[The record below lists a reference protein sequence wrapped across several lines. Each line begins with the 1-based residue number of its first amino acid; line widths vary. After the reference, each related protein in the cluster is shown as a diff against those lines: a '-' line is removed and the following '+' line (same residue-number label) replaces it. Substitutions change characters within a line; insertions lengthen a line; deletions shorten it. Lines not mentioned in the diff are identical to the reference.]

1 MSASTAPAGPP
12 PMALGFVTFSAE
24 ANLVRRLEAAH
35 AAGYRLYVFDN
46 SPDLELVRD
55 ACRQLVTPRY
65 LTCGRNAGLGLGLA
79 SVCAQAYY
87 DGFDSLLFF
96 DQDTVF
102 DRSTLDFISDFQSK
116 RPEVARTHSAVAFN
130 AKRVGGAT
138 VADRF
143 AHRDVLVAISSGSL
157 FYLDNLRRIG
167 WHNPTYF
174 VDCVDYEFCLNSSNH
189 GLLVGECSTTPG
201 FDHETEQADY
211 TRTVFGQRRRVRR
224 YSWARITDTAVAS
237 TRLLGAALAARNGQ
251 FTFAISRLFV
261 GYLWWQLVSRILRLP
276 AGR

>member
-1 MSASTAPAGPP
+1 MSAPTVTAGAPL
-12 PMALGFVTFSAE
+12 MALGFVTFGAKPT
-24 ANLVRRLEAAH
+24 LVRRLEVAH

-65 LTCGRNAGLGLGLA
+65 LTCGRNAGLGVGLA

-87 DGFDSLLFF
+87 DGFAALLVF

-102 DRSTLDFISDFQSK
+102 DRSTLDFISGFLAAK
-116 RPEVARTHSAVAFN
+116 PKVGRTHSAVVFN
-130 AKRVGGAT
+130 AKRVGEAT
-138 VADRF
+138 ATDRF

-189 GLLVGECSTTPG
+189 RLLIGECSTTPG
-201 FDHETEQADY
+201 FDHETEQADH
-211 TRTVFGQRRRVRR
+211 TRTVFGQRRRLRR
-224 YSWARITDTAVAS
+224 YSWARVTDAVVAS
-237 TRLLGAALAARNGQ
+237 TRVLGTALVAGNGQ
-251 FTFAISRLFV
+251 FAFAISRLFA
-261 GYLWWQLVSRILRLP
+261 GYLWWQVVSRVLRLP
-276 AGR
+276 AHR